1 MEEVR
6 YVVGFDLNDTLSQI
20 SYVELSEESPKTVT
34 VEGSEVKLGIPTK
47 LCKRNGVREWYYGS
61 EAEKVG
67 KAGDGVLVA
76 RLLGVARAGGK
87 YEIEGEAYDAAE
99 LLVLFVRRT
108 LGALSGITSP
118 EQVASLVFCVDSLDA
133 KTLELLKKITE
144 AVPVAEDKISF
155 QTYSEST
162 YYYLIHQPE
171 SLWQREVT
179 VFDYSV
185 NGLHGYQFR
194 INRHTTPNVGFVDE
208 FTIDGIEMPE
218 IMLGG
223 RTSTEAYEELD
234 EEILVKVH
242 EFFSGKSVGTIY
254 LLGDGFEPDWSAK
267 TIKYMCMGRRVF
279 QGKNLYS
286 KGACFFARDRIRPSK
301 LSEDY
306 IFLGRDKLKF
316 NLGIYM
322 QYMGEEEYIAIA
334 DGGENWYECN
344 TTIDMLLNGTREI
357 ELLVTP
363 LDGKDPVRLSME
375 LSGLPNR
382 PDKATRI
389 RLSVEFISETSLTAR
404 AEDLGFGDIYPK
416 SGLKWEKSL
425 KIG

>member
-118 EQVASLVFCVDSLDA
+118 EQAASLVFCVDSLDA

-155 QTYSEST
+155 QTYS
-162 YYYLIHQPE
+162 
-171 SLWQREVT
+171 
-179 VFDYSV
+179 
-185 NGLHGYQFR
+185 
-194 INRHTTPNVGFVDE
+194 
-208 FTIDGIEMPE
+208 
-218 IMLGG
+218 
-223 RTSTEAYEELD
+223 
-234 EEILVKVH
+234 
-242 EFFSGKSVGTIY
+242 
-254 LLGDGFEPDWSAK
+254 
-267 TIKYMCMGRRVF
+267 
-279 QGKNLYS
+279 
-286 KGACFFARDRIRPSK
+286 
-301 LSEDY
+301 
-306 IFLGRDKLKF
+306 
-316 NLGIYM
+316 
-322 QYMGEEEYIAIA
+322 
-334 DGGENWYECN
+334 
-344 TTIDMLLNGTREI
+344 
-357 ELLVTP
+357 
-363 LDGKDPVRLSME
+363 
-375 LSGLPNR
+375 
-382 PDKATRI
+382 
-389 RLSVEFISETSLTAR
+389 
-404 AEDLGFGDIYPK
+404 
-416 SGLKWEKSL
+416 
-425 KIG
+425 